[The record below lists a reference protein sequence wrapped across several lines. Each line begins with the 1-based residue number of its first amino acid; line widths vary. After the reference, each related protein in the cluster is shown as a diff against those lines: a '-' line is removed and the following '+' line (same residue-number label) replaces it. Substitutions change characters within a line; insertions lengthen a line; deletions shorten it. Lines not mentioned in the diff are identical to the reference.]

1 MGLSQHISFKGTVFR
16 RKPFNECHPHLFW
29 RGNFLVVRLP
39 GFAGVCVD
47 DVDADDV
54 DADVDAD
61 VDVDVDS
68 VVCVDAKTK

>member
-47 DVDADDV
+47 DVDAD
-54 DADVDAD
+54 

>member
-47 DVDADDV
+47 N
-54 DADVDAD
+54 VDAD

>member
-1 MGLSQHISFKGTVFR
+1 MGLFQHISFKGTVFR

-47 DVDADDV
+47 DVDADV
-54 DADVDAD
+54 D